1 MNEEHIEVSAGNQA
15 SGVLVTTFLVLL
27 IPLTSPLPKYRP
39 WQEIE
44 ICRNEMHSSDS

>member
-15 SGVLVTTFLVLL
+15 SEVLVTTFL

-44 ICRNEMHSSDS
+44 ICRNEMDSSDS